1 MKFGPSKEWGVPI
14 LLFIAT
20 ILAYGL
26 LLPRLD
32 FIGMIGP
39 SSGLQ
44 SSSDLQSL
52 FPPLRTSAHFWRPIF
67 YVTTSLIPPEPIYW
81 QIFMLLI
88 RFASGLLAWSI
99 FSQVWPRH
107 KRSALVASFLFLLFP
122 GYSQHWVAFTHINQE
137 WIAFPLLSAFLWI
150 YSPGAQEPG
159 QI

>member
-26 LLPRLD
+26 LLPQTGFYWDDWPFVWIAKFLGPAD
-32 FIGMIGP
+32 F
-39 SSGLQ
+39 
-44 SSSDLQSL
+44 
-52 FPPLRTSAHFWRPIF
+52 FPAFANIRPFLAPIF

-88 RFASGLLAWSI
+88 RFASGLLVWSI

-107 KRSALVASFLFLLFP
+107 KRSALVASF
-122 GYSQHWVAFTHINQE
+122 
-137 WIAFPLLSAFLWI
+137 
-150 YSPGAQEPG
+150 
-159 QI
+159 